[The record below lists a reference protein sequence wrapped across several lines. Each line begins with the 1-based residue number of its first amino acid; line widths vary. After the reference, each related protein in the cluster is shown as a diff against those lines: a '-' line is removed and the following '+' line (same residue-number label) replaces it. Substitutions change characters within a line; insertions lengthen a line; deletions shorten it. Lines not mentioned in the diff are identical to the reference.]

1 MQRIYFI
8 LFLFLSYASISTLHA
23 QVGINTNTPDESSIL
38 DITSLNK
45 GVLIPRIS
53 LTGPQDLT
61 TITLKVGETKPATG
75 LLIYNTATT
84 GASLGRV
91 SPGFY
96 YYEGT
101 KWARLHDEGYRLEF
115 KQTAEVLT
123 ENNPNTFIALPGLDT
138 GTITFPYAGIY
149 KISGNGYYSA
159 GPQTGNGDGV
169 SIGSLALEME
179 VNGTPTIVK
188 ERFVSAVSL
197 DLGNNTRFDTLGQQV
212 SYTFNF
218 EANTS
223 DSYRF
228 TAKGREWN
236 AHNTSTTGYFGRD
249 SDGFTRSNQQ
259 NDAFRGSLIITLIE
273 QF

>member
-1 MQRIYFI
+1 MQRKHFL
-8 LFLFLSYASISTLHA
+8 LFLLLSYVSTFTIYA

-53 LTGPQDLT
+53 LTGSQDLS

-84 GASLGRV
+84 INGLDRV

-96 YYEGT
+96 YYQGT
-101 KWARLHDEGYRLEF
+101 KWTRLHDEGYRLEF

-123 ENNPNTFIALPGLDT
+123 DNSPNTFIALPGLDT

-149 KISGNGYYSA
+149 KVSGNGYYSA

-236 AHNTSTTGYFGRD
+236 GHNTSTTGYFGRD

-259 NDAFRGSLIITLIE
+259 NEAFRGSLIITLIE